1 MTMATAA
8 EPVVVRGDDRGR
20 ARIFSGHESF
30 AVRYGWLPKLY
41 DAVTRDP
48 ELFRDDEH
56 AILSL
61 GLGKNMVRSVRFW
74 GEAFGVTAT
83 EGRVVRPTAFGRR
96 LLDPDLGADPFL
108 EDADSLWR
116 LHWQITAHGGLGA
129 WTAAFLTVTDVE
141 VSRQRLL
148 ELIVASATAGRGAI
162 NPGTA
167 AAHLDM
173 LIKTYDAATD
183 RSAPVLEDTL
193 GSPFQELDLLR
204 TVTLG
209 GVATIRLNRGRKRGL
224 EARTLAH
231 ALADHWRHAAPGS
244 SSLTMRSIMMDRVSP
259 GSVFRIDEVTVH
271 QLLEDICSRSKSL
284 ALRNDGVGGL
294 ELVCAKD
301 SAPQEL
307 EKIAW

>member
-1 MTMATAA
+1 MVTELESETTMT
-8 EPVVVRGDDRGR
+8 DDRGR
-20 ARIFSGHESF
+20 ARVFSGHESF

-41 DAVTRDP
+41 EAVTREPD
-48 ELFRDDEH
+48 LFSNDEN
-56 AILSL
+56 AILTL
-61 GLGKNMVRSVRFW
+61 GLGKNMVKSLRFW

-96 LLDPDLGADPFL
+96 LLDPNLGADPFL

-129 WTAAFLTVTDVE
+129 WTTVFLTVTDVE

-183 RSAPVLEDTL
+183 RDAPVLEDTL
-193 GSPFQELDLLR
+193 GSPFQELDILR
-204 TVTLG
+204 TVTPG
-209 GVATIRLNRGRKRGL
+209 GVSTIRLNRGRKRGL
-224 EARTLAH
+224 EGRTLAY
-231 ALADHWRHAAPGS
+231 ALADHWEHAAPGS

-259 GSVFRIDEVTVH
+259 GSVFRVDEVTMH
-271 QLLEDICSRSKSL
+271 ELLEDICSRSKSL
-284 ALRNDGVGGL
+284 VLRNDGVGGL
-294 ELVCAKD
+294 DLVCANG